1 MCDRAASGAAFALL
15 LIAGIW
21 SGANAQQPANLG
33 QATAQSG
40 WVVNVAPYLWLPTV
54 NTTLNYNLPSNLGGR
69 LPTDVSVGPGDL
81 LSHLDFAAMGT
92 ADARNGPFSLL
103 TDFLYTRVSLGIGD
117 SHIKSVDFFGLSPI
131 PITRSL
137 QTSISTTLGLT
148 IWTLAGGYTVLQG
161 GWGNVDVIGG
171 FRLLAVNARTDYSL
185 ALTLTGPRGNG
196 ATFGGLGG
204 VSASKD
210 IWNGIAGVRGRF
222 RLGDTR
228 FFIPYYADV
237 GGGGSQPTWQ
247 ISAGLGYQT
256 KWAAFSAS
264 YRYLAFEQGNSSSV
278 QRVTLGGPM
287 LMVDFSF

>member
-1 MCDRAASGAAFALL
+1 MRIRATIGAAFALFVM
-15 LIAGIW
+15 AGAW
-21 SGANAQQPANLG
+21 SGARAQQPASLG

-40 WVVNVAPYLWLPTV
+40 WVVNIAPYLWLPTV
-54 NTTLNYNLPSNLGGR
+54 NTTLNYNLPANLGGR

-81 LSHLDFAAMGT
+81 LSHLDFAAMG
-92 ADARNGPFSLL
+92 AAEARNGPFSLL
-103 TDFLYTRVSLGIGD
+103 TDFVYTRVSVGLD
-117 SHIKSVDFFGLSPI
+117 DTRIKSVDFFGLSPI
-131 PITRSL
+131 PISRSL
-137 QTSISTTLGLT
+137 QTSLSTTLGVT
-148 IWTLAGGYTVLQG
+148 VWTLAGGYTVLRG
-161 GWGNVDVIGG
+161 DWGNVDVIGG

-204 VSASKD
+204 VNTDKD
-210 IWNGIAGVRGRF
+210 IWNGIAGIRGRI

-228 FFIPYYADV
+228 FFVPYYADV

-256 KWAAFSAS
+256 KWAALSAS
-264 YRYLAFEQGNSSSV
+264 YRYLAFEQGGSASV
-278 QRVTLGGPM
+278 QRVALRGPV